1 MKYNK
6 EHCNIPGCNHSIY
19 RNYMCKEHY
28 DFYLTDDK
36 CREISNDVIAV
47 YEGKGSWKQKALAF
61 RDNVIHHAFDFPM
74 IRCEHFPLEH
84 VFLLDLRRFDKHD
97 KERCSRVIKD
107 FDIPA
112 NENIAMFKRIVNVQ
126 NVDDTEIK
134 PVESYFLSKQELI
147 SVVPFMIFIFCVLL
161 SYLLL
166 RLAQPWTG
174 EFFGMTYQET
184 VCLYK
189 QVLPYLVLLMLVLW
203 SGIRLASFY
212 NYFAQRAYNL
222 SLFENVDG
230 NINMLSQIKYVKDR
244 NLKAGSYKCSV
255 FGCLIG
261 FSSLVVYNYFS
272 NSSFHIC
279 SFAFMLSGV
288 MMVASLLYVYNMTVL
303 YFPVFEALKQQ
314 KLKIDLYNPDH
325 NGGLAKIH
333 NFLFK
338 TFVYNEGLILI
349 VLCLCFKFVNWWVGF
364 IVSLLFFNR
373 VNHARWSAKLYISS
387 LKAFYRAKKVERE
400 KLLLQNDDKAFDNI
414 EKLDKLYGVK
424 VLRYVW
430 NIALIVVIPYLINN
444 ADDIIKWIGTQI
456 PIIWNA
462 VLIR

>member
-6 EHCNIPGCNHSIY
+6 EHCNIPGCNHSID
-19 RNYMCKEHY
+19 RNYMCKEHC
-28 DFYLTDDK
+28 DFYLIDEK
-36 CREISNDVIAV
+36 CREISDNVIAV
-47 YEGKGSWKQKALAF
+47 YEGNGSWKQKALAF
-61 RDNVIHHAFDFPM
+61 KDYVIHHAFDYPM
-74 IRCEHFPLEH
+74 IRYEHFPLEH
-84 VFLLDLRRFDKHD
+84 VFLLALRYFDKHD
-97 KERCSRVIKD
+97 KERCSRVVED

-126 NVDDTEIK
+126 NVDDAEVEPI
-134 PVESYFLSKQELI
+134 ESYSFSKQELI
-147 SVVPFMIFIFCVLL
+147 SVVPFLISIFGVLS

-174 EFFGMTYQET
+174 EFLGMTYQET

-189 QVLPYLVLLMLVLW
+189 QVLPYLLLLMLVLW

-212 NYFAQRAYNL
+212 NYFANRAYNL
-222 SLFENVDG
+222 SLFENVAG

-255 FGCLIG
+255 LGGLIG
-261 FSSLVVYNYFS
+261 VGALVVYNYFS
-272 NSSFHIC
+272 SSSFHIC

-288 MMVASLLYVYNMTVL
+288 MVVASLLYIYNMTVL
-303 YFPVFEALKQQ
+303 YFPVFEALKHY

-349 VLCLCFKFVNWWVGF
+349 FIWFCFKFSNGWFWLV
-364 IVSLLFFNR
+364 VSLLLIMR
-373 VNHARWSAKLYISS
+373 MNHAGWSAKLYVSS
-387 LKAFYRAKKVERE
+387 LKSFYKAKKVERE
-400 KLLLQNDDKAFDNI
+400 KLLLQNDDKAFDKV
-414 EKLDKLYGVK
+414 EKLDKLYGIK
-424 VLRYVW
+424 VLKYIW
-430 NIALIVVIPYLINN
+430 NISLIVVLPYLINN
-444 ADDIIKWIGTQI
+444 ADGILRWIRTKI
-456 PIIWNA
+456 PVIWNTI
-462 VLIR
+462 LIR

>member
-1 MKYNK
+1 
-6 EHCNIPGCNHSIY
+6 
-19 RNYMCKEHY
+19 
-28 DFYLTDDK
+28 
-36 CREISNDVIAV
+36 
-47 YEGKGSWKQKALAF
+47 
-61 RDNVIHHAFDFPM
+61 M
-74 IRCEHFPLEH
+74 IRYEHFPLEH
-84 VFLLDLRRFDKHD
+84 VFLLALRRFDKHD
-97 KERCSRVIKD
+97 KERCSRVIED

-126 NVDDTEIK
+126 NVDDVKIK

-147 SVVPFMIFIFCVLL
+147 SVVPIMIFIFCVLL

-189 QVLPYLVLLMLVLW
+189 QVLPYLLLLMLVLW

-255 FGCLIG
+255 LGSLIG
-261 FSSLVVYNYFS
+261 ISSLVVYNYFS

-349 VLCLCFKFVNWWVGF
+349 VLWLCFKFVNWWVGF

-373 VNHARWSAKLYISS
+373 VNHARWSANLYISS

-400 KLLLQNDDKAFDNI
+400 KLLLQNDDKAFDNV

-430 NIALIVVIPYLINN
+430 NIALIVVLPYLINN
-444 ADDIIKWIGTQI
+444 ADDIIKWIGIQI

>member
-1 MKYNK
+1 
-6 EHCNIPGCNHSIY
+6 
-19 RNYMCKEHY
+19 
-28 DFYLTDDK
+28 
-36 CREISNDVIAV
+36 
-47 YEGKGSWKQKALAF
+47 
-61 RDNVIHHAFDFPM
+61 M
-74 IRCEHFPLEH
+74 IRYEHFPLEH
-84 VFLLDLRRFDKHD
+84 VFLLALRCFHKHD
-97 KERCSRVIKD
+97 KERCSRVIED

-112 NENIAMFKRIVNVQ
+112 NENSAMFKRIVNVQ
-126 NVDDTEIK
+126 NVDDVKIK
-134 PVESYFLSKQELI
+134 PVEFYLLSKQELI
-147 SVVPFMIFIFCVLL
+147 SVVPFLISIFCVLL

-166 RLAQPWTG
+166 RLAQPWTE

-184 VCLYK
+184 FCLYK
-189 QVLPYLVLLMLVLW
+189 QVLPYLLLLMLVLW

-222 SLFENVDG
+222 SLFENVAG

-255 FGCLIG
+255 LGGLIG
-261 FSSLVVYNYFS
+261 ICLLVVYNYFS

-288 MMVASLLYVYNMTVL
+288 MMVASLLYVYNMTVS

-333 NFLFK
+333 NFFFK
-338 TFVYNEGLILI
+338 TFVYNEGLILR
-349 VLCLCFKFVNWWVGF
+349 VLWFCFKFANGWVGF
-364 IVSLLFFNR
+364 IVSLLFLNR

-400 KLLLQNDDKAFDNI
+400 KLLLQNDDKAFDNV

-430 NIALIVVIPYLINN
+430 NIALIVVLPYLINN

>member
-1 MKYNK
+1 
-6 EHCNIPGCNHSIY
+6 
-19 RNYMCKEHY
+19 MCKEHY

-36 CREISNDVIAV
+36 CREVSDNVIAV
-47 YEGKGSWKQKALAF
+47 YEGKGSWKEKALAF
-61 RDNVIHHAFDFPM
+61 RDDVVHHALDYPM

-84 VFLLDLRRFDKHD
+84 VFLLALRCFDKHD

-107 FDIPA
+107 FDIPD

-126 NVDDTEIK
+126 NVDDAEIE
-134 PVESYFLSKQELI
+134 PIESYSFSKQELI
-147 SVVPFMIFIFCVLL
+147 SVVPFLFSIFGVLS

-166 RLAQPWTG
+166 RLGQPWTG
-174 EFFGMTYQET
+174 DFFGMIYQET

-189 QVLPYLVLLMLVLW
+189 QVLPYLLLLMLVLW

-222 SLFENVDG
+222 SLFENVAG

-255 FGCLIG
+255 WGGLIG
-261 FSSLVVYNYFS
+261 VASLVVYNYFS

-279 SFAFMLSGV
+279 SFAFMLCGV
-288 MMVASLLYVYNMTVL
+288 MVVASLLYVYNMTVL
-303 YFPVFEALKQQ
+303 YFPVFEALKHY

-333 NFLFK
+333 NFLFR
-338 TFVYNEGLILI
+338 TFIYNEGLILI
-349 VLCLCFKFVNWWVGF
+349 VLWFCFKFANGWFWLV
-364 IVSLLFFNR
+364 VSLLLIMR
-373 VNHARWSAKLYISS
+373 INHARWSAKLYIST
-387 LKAFYRAKKVERE
+387 LKSFYKAKEVERE
-400 KLLLQNDDKAFDNI
+400 KLLLQNDDKAFDKV
-414 EKLDKLYGVK
+414 EKLDKLYGTK
-424 VLRYVW
+424 VLKYVW
-430 NIALIVVIPYLINN
+430 NIALIVVLPYLINN
-444 ADDIIKWIGTQI
+444 ADSILRWIRTQI

>member
-1 MKYNK
+1 
-6 EHCNIPGCNHSIY
+6 
-19 RNYMCKEHY
+19 MCKEHY

-36 CREISNDVIAV
+36 CREVSDNVIAV

-61 RDNVIHHAFDFPM
+61 RDDVVHHALDYPM

-84 VFLLDLRRFDKHD
+84 VFLLALRCFDKHD

-107 FDIPA
+107 FDIPD

-126 NVDDTEIK
+126 NVDDAEIE
-134 PVESYFLSKQELI
+134 PIESYSFSKQELI
-147 SVVPFMIFIFCVLL
+147 SVVPFLFSIFGVLS

-166 RLAQPWTG
+166 RLGQPWTG
-174 EFFGMTYQET
+174 DFFGMIYQET

-189 QVLPYLVLLMLVLW
+189 QVLPYLLLLMLVLW

-222 SLFENVDG
+222 SLFENVAG

-255 FGCLIG
+255 WGGLIG
-261 FSSLVVYNYFS
+261 VASLVVYNYFS

-279 SFAFMLSGV
+279 SFAFMLCGV
-288 MMVASLLYVYNMTVL
+288 MVVASLLYVYNMTVL
-303 YFPVFEALKQQ
+303 YFPVFEALKHY

-333 NFLFK
+333 NFLFR
-338 TFVYNEGLILI
+338 TFIYNEGLILI
-349 VLCLCFKFVNWWVGF
+349 VLWFCFKFANGWFWLV
-364 IVSLLFFNR
+364 VSLLLIMR
-373 VNHARWSAKLYISS
+373 INHARWSAKLYIST
-387 LKAFYRAKKVERE
+387 LKSFYKAKEVERE
-400 KLLLQNDDKAFDNI
+400 KLLLQNDDKAFDKV
-414 EKLDKLYGVK
+414 EKLDKLYGTK
-424 VLRYVW
+424 VLKYVW
-430 NIALIVVIPYLINN
+430 NIALIVVLPYLINN
-444 ADDIIKWIGTQI
+444 ADSILRWIRTQI

>member
-6 EHCNIPGCNHSIY
+6 EHCNIPGCHHSIY

-61 RDNVIHHAFDFPM
+61 RDNVIHHAFDYPM
-74 IRCEHFPLEH
+74 IRYEHFPLEH
-84 VFLLDLRRFDKHD
+84 VFLLALRRFDKHD
-97 KERCSRVIKD
+97 KERCSRVIED

-112 NENIAMFKRIVNVQ
+112 NENIAMFKMIVNVQ
-126 NVDDTEIK
+126 NVDDVKIK

-166 RLAQPWTG
+166 RLAQLWTG

-189 QVLPYLVLLMLVLW
+189 QVLPYLLLLMLVLW

-255 FGCLIG
+255 LGSLIG
-261 FSSLVVYNYFS
+261 ISSLVVYNYFS

-314 KLKIDLYNPDH
+314 KLKIDLYTLTTMVDLPRFTTF
-325 NGGLAKIH
+325 
-333 NFLFK
+333 FLRRS
-338 TFVYNEGLILI
+338 
-349 VLCLCFKFVNWWVGF
+349 F
-364 IVSLLFFNR
+364 IM
-373 VNHARWSAKLYISS
+373 
-387 LKAFYRAKKVERE
+387 KA
-400 KLLLQNDDKAFDNI
+400 
-414 EKLDKLYGVK
+414 
-424 VLRYVW
+424 
-430 NIALIVVIPYLINN
+430 
-444 ADDIIKWIGTQI
+444 
-456 PIIWNA
+456 
-462 VLIR
+462 